1 MAEVPAPTSAA
12 EHEARA
18 MEMMV
23 KIREMARSFEGFT
36 FAGKGRRVQIAQF
49 NSIPDEVFELMALA
63 AESNPDV
70 AASWSVTAAELR
82 AAVVI
87 SRAYRSVVLEFHTQG
102 KGLDDTV
109 AEFRGNAGRR
119 LYNAYELAKRQNKQE
134 PRQTLIPHLDAVQR
148 VLNRGRKKVDD
159 ARKAAR
165 KAPLQAPPQAAPQAP
180 PRTEVK
186 P

>member
-1 MAEVPAPTSAA
+1 
-12 EHEARA
+12 

-23 KIREMARSFEGFT
+23 KIRELARSFDGFT
-36 FAGKGRRVQIAQF
+36 FAGKGRRVRIAQF

-70 AASWSVTAAELR
+70 AATWPVTAAELR

-87 SRAYRSVVLEFHTQG
+87 SRAYRSVVIEFHTQA
-102 KGLDDTV
+102 KGVEDTV
-109 AEFRGNAGRR
+109 AEFRGNVGCR

-134 PRQTLIPHLDAVQR
+134 PRQTLVPHLDAVQR
-148 VLNRGRKKVDD
+148 ALTRGRKKPDE
-159 ARKAAR
+159 ATKAAR
-165 KAPLQAPPQAAPQAP
+165 AAARAARVAARNALPQP
-180 PRTEVK
+180 EVK

>member
-1 MAEVPAPTSAA
+1 MAEVPAPASAA

-23 KIREMARSFEGFT
+23 KIRELVRSFDGFT

-49 NSIPDEVFELMALA
+49 NSVSDEVFELMALA

-70 AASWSVTAAELR
+70 AASWPVTAAELR
-82 AAVVI
+82 AAIVI
-87 SRAYRSVVLEFHTQG
+87 SRAYRSVFIEMQTQARG
-102 KGLDDTV
+102 VDDTV
-109 AEFRGNAGRR
+109 AEFRGDIGRR
-119 LYNAYELAKRQNKQE
+119 VLNAYGIAKRQNKQE

-148 VLNRGRKKVDD
+148 ALNRGRKKLDEATKAVR
-159 ARKAAR
+159 AAAR
-165 KAPLQAPPQAAPQAP
+165 KAPPQAPPQV
-180 PRTEVK
+180 EVK